1 MPNALRLIWMS
12 VCEEYVY
19 VCVSNTSGCMCVLCL
34 CTRKRCMCV
43 CHIYRGHVHVCTREI
58 CMSNMGG
65 RGGDVYKEGVYV
77 KHWDGGRGLLTRH
90 VCVSGTLEEMFMSVY
105 KEDV

>member
-1 MPNALRLIWMS
+1 MS
-12 VCEEYVY
+12 VYLILQGVCVFSVCVQGKGVCVY
-19 VCVSNTSGCMCVLCL
+19 V
-34 CTRKRCMCV
+34 
-43 CHIYRGHVHVCTREI
+43 IYIGGM
-58 CMSNMGG
+58 CMSVQGRYVCLTWGG
-65 RGGDVYKEGVYV
+65 GGGDVYKEGVYV